1 MKFNADRKFICLL
14 NVNLDLLW
22 PNMSSSWSRIFT
34 KRAPTEK
41 TRLVK
46 ISSHSGTRFNLYQ
59 HIYNQCVCLFLFV
72 CFPHQQL
79 LFEQVLFTTCT
90 ALSIIMQDYALNQ
103 PIRWIG
109 IFSLP
114 IHFIYS
120 LNDLILIFAN
130 LILKF
135 NCP

>member
-46 ISSHSGTRFNLYQ
+46 ISSHSGTRFYLYQ
-59 HIYNQCVCLFLFV
+59 HIYNQCVFCLCAFHTNSYFLNRSSLPLVRLCLLSCRTMHWISLYVEFVFFFHYQFISYTLWMILFLFLQTW
-72 CFPHQQL
+72 F
-79 LFEQVLFTTCT
+79 
-90 ALSIIMQDYALNQ
+90 
-103 PIRWIG
+103 
-109 IFSLP
+109 
-114 IHFIYS
+114 
-120 LNDLILIFAN
+120 
-130 LILKF
+130 
-135 NCP
+135 